1 MKIEGAFITE
11 ILESELYRYYLDREM
26 FEIMIFTDYIDSFRR
41 NGCNVI
47 IDE

>member
-1 MKIEGAFITE
+1 MKIDGGFITE
-11 ILESELYRYYLDREM
+11 ILESELYRYYLDQEM
-26 FEIMIFTDYIDSFRR
+26 FEIMSFTDYMDSFRR